1 MSLFRELVES
11 LLMESGTLSKGSQ
24 RVMSNKN
31 LVAGLAD
38 SVKDDVAS
46 NPSAF
51 PAGSKANFR
60 NATDEAIA
68 QWFLE
73 NIDRIEREGYDGVVY
88 SRDGVNS
95 DWIVRR
101 YIAGSH
107 SWEDLTGVM
116 NMNLSDWYN
125 LKNRNLLDTNHK
137 DLPKFNSVRDVGFYM
152 TTHYNADIEK
162 ARDASKNAARAK
174 KSSYVKLVDNED
186 YRIYTTLNRAA
197 GCALGLGTQWC
208 TANST
213 SGTYYHIY
221 SNRNMLFQLF
231 PYAAE
236 PNADGKKVS
245 DETQKYQFDAGGEGR
260 PTFMDITDRAVSAA
274 AVQEKYPYIFTDLV
288 AGLNKNKSKLEKA
301 FKDLA
306 ADATM
311 QDDDFKIKQYDI
323 DQEIQKLHSFVDTGY
338 FTDRARNSGADAD
351 SQINK
356 DTPPQEN
363 TMETIKKLAKNMLGE
378 KTLGHIV
385 QQYKPT
391 GDAGEDSPLTYGE
404 ENIGEAEFA
413 GGGLEEAK
421 AKLIQTLSTRQGTV
435 QEDDMMQDMEQG
447 NQAQTGGTLGAGGM
461 GSSSGGQYPPGTA
474 PTMPESINHQGKITM
489 KDNNSAVTPGYVKY
503 EQMKDKIA
511 SVLIKLYNQGRDEE
525 TIKQMG
531 DRVAAHL
538 GYNPEDPTFEEAWLM
553 SLTDASV
560 DGKLDQANDEDD
572 YTDYTMRQGEMGRN
586 ESTINHQ
593 GKTTME
599 NIDKDVAAMLNSL
612 KKYDKLNESVLGMVT
627 VGMANA
633 KVVKEAG
640 PKKSEVPAFLRKE
653 KGGDDWKV
661 SKADLDKEAN
671 SSPTTKKGLADKKAE
686 KGIKEEGNFFKNKNL
701 PGDKQLGAP
710 PEEVNIEEDD
720 KVKEG
725 VDPEIMAWM
734 SRFAKLGNMKG
745 YGR

>member
-1 MSLFRELVES
+1 MSLFRKLIES

-24 RVMSNKN
+24 RVMTNKN

-51 PAGSKANFR
+51 PTGSKANFR

-73 NIDRIEREGYDGVVY
+73 NIDRIEREGHEGVVY

-95 DWIVRR
+95 DWVVRR

-116 NMNLSDWYN
+116 NTNLSDWYN
-125 LKNRNLLDTNHK
+125 LKNRNLLDVNHK
-137 DLPKFNSVRDVGFYM
+137 DLPKFNSVRDVGYYM
-152 TTHYNADIEK
+152 TTHYSADIEK
-162 ARDASKNAARAK
+162 ARDAAKNAARNK
-174 KSSYVKLVDNED
+174 KSINVKLVDNDD

-197 GCALGLGTQWC
+197 ACALGLGTQWC
-208 TANST
+208 TANSNYA
-213 SGTYYHIY
+213 GHFNTY
-221 SNRNMLFQLF
+221 SDRAMLFQLF

-236 PNADGKKVS
+236 PNAEGKKVA
-245 DETQKYQFDAGGEGR
+245 DDNVKFQFDAGG
-260 PTFMDITDRAVSAA
+260 PTFMDITDAPVSAERVA
-274 AVQEKYPYIFTDLV
+274 TKYPYIYTDLV
-288 AGLNKNKSKLEKA
+288 NGLNKNKSKLEKA
-301 FKDLA
+301 FKEIAVQPD
-306 ADATM
+306 M
-311 QDDDFKIKQYDI
+311 QDLDFKIKQYEI
-323 DQEIQKLHSFVDTGY
+323 DQEIQKLHSFVNAGY
-338 FTDRARNSGADAD
+338 FTDQARESSDADA
-351 SQINK
+351 QIK
-356 DTPPQEN
+356 KAALPPEN
-363 TMETIKKLAKNMLGE
+363 TMETIKTLAKNMLGE
-378 KTLGHIV
+378 TTLGHIV
-385 QQYKPT
+385 QQFKPT
-391 GDAGEDSPLTYGE
+391 RDAGKNSPLTHGE
-404 ENIGEAEFA
+404 EHLGEDEFA
-413 GGGLEEAK
+413 SNGLNGAK
-421 AKLIQTLSTRQGTV
+421 AKLIQTLSSRQRTV

-447 NQAQTGGTLGAGGM
+447 NQAQTGGTLGSGGM
-461 GSSSGGQYPPGTA
+461 GGSSGGQYPPGTA
-474 PTMPESINHQGKITM
+474 PTMPESTSHRGKTTLE
-489 KDNNSAVTPGYVKY
+489 NAGATPGYVKY

-511 SVLIKLYNQGRDEE
+511 SVLIKLYNQGKDAE

-531 DRVAAHL
+531 ERVANHL
-538 GYNPEDPTFEEAWLM
+538 GYNPADPTFNQAWLA
-553 SLTDASV
+553 SVTDASL
-560 DGKLDQANDEDD
+560 DGTLDQDEDD

-593 GKTTME
+593 GKITME
-599 NIDKDVAAMLNSL
+599 NIDKDVAAMMNSL

-653 KGGDDWKV
+653 KGGADWKV
-661 SKADLDKEAN
+661 SKADLDKEEN

-701 PGDKQLGAP
+701 PADKQLGAP
-710 PEEVNIEEDD
+710 PEEVDIKEDD